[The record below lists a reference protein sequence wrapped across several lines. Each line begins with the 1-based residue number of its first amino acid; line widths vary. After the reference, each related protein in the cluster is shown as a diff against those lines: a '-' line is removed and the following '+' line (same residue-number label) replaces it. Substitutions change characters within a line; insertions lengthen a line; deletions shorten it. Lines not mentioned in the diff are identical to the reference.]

1 MSRRRGFLKPLP
13 LRARVILTF
22 TLGTVLLAGFLVT
35 TTYWLSRESM
45 LHQRESASRSQFFA
59 NARLTKDQHGGV
71 ASSNPSCHTVNLL
84 HG

>member
-1 MSRRRGFLKPLP
+1 MSRRRRGFLKPLP

-59 NARLTKDQHGGV
+59 NARQIQAQLRFP
-71 ASSNPSCHTVNLL
+71 NPGSTWTYSP
-84 HG
+84 